1 MLNRI
6 TDPLDTAS
14 TVLPALLPPDARA
27 IVPAPQKKAMC
38 QAKLTT
44 GKEVYHAAIAEYTKK
59 NIVGVS
65 SSSVILRSK
74 PIFTESEPKK
84 KIFRY

>member
-59 NIVGVS
+59 NIVRKRRG
-65 SSSVILRSK
+65 RSQFK
-74 PIFTESEPKK
+74 FSNPTFKTH
-84 KIFRY
+84 FY